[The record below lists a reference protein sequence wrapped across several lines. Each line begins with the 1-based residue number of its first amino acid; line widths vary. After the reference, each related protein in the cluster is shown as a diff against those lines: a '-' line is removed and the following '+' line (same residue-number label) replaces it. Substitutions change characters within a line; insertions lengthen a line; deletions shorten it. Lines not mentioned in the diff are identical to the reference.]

1 MFCAYTRPRYQL
13 SVYRTIGPLVYTM
26 RLGFIIFLFWY
37 IQNFWDGQFYEEG
50 FDQLAI
56 VINFRVC
63 GGNVEFL
70 SQGDALSNTTY
81 GEK

>member
-1 MFCAYTRPRYQL
+1 MCLYEAQI
-13 SVYRTIGPLVYTM
+13 SVERLQDHWSSGLYNAVGFHYFLVLVYPEF
-26 RLGFIIFLFWY
+26 LGRAI
-37 IQNFWDGQFYEEG
+37 YEEG